1 MDDVVSTEVFIDLV
15 RIKVS
20 ILALSAF
27 VAGLVTVSEWCD
39 RVVDVAAAEVT
50 EVIASAGGALIIP

>member
-27 VAGLVTVSEWCD
+27 VTGLVTVSEWCD

-50 EVIASAGGALIIP
+50 KVIATTGGALIIP